1 LDAGGLAQLWVEN
14 SPLLATPRLS
24 LIVNRK
30 HFRGWA
36 NRSLARKSLESVL
49 IVKCSLRL
57 ELKGQARSR
66 Q

>member
-1 LDAGGLAQLWVEN
+1 LDAGESDRPWVVN
-14 SPLLATPRLS
+14 SPLLDTPWPL
-24 LIVNRK
+24 LIANRK

-49 IVKCSLRL
+49 IVKYSLRL
-57 ELKGQARSR
+57 ELKGLARSR